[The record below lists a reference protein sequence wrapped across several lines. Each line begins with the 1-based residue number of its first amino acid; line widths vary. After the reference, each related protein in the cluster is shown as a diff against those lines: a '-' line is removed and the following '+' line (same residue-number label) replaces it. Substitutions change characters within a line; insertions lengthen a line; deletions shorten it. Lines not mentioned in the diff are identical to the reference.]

1 MLGAIVGDVF
11 GASYEFRSFKEEDF
25 EHSIRLAISL
35 NGDADT
41 QAAITGGVAEAFWGG
56 VPERLETEVRDV
68 LEEPL
73 LEILDRFT
81 KLYRT

>member
-35 NGDADT
+35 TGDADT

-56 VPERLETEVRDV
+56 VPEHLEAEVRKV
-68 LEEPL
+68 LEESL
-73 LEILDRFT
+73 LEILDGFT
-81 KLYRT
+81 QRYRT